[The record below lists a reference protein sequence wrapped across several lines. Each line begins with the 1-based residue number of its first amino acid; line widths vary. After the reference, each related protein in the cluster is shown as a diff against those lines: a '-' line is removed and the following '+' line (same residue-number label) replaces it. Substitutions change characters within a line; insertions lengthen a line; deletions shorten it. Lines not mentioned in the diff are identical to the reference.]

1 MTESGT
7 CGLAMIDVSNGPF
20 SESSESFKA
29 RNESVV
35 HAELERY
42 MFKTREILIKNRNFL
57 EKAAELLIEKETLL
71 YSDIKRLRENIE
83 INEVW
88 I

>member
-1 MTESGT
+1 
-7 CGLAMIDVSNGPF
+7 
-20 SESSESFKA
+20 
-29 RNESVV
+29 
-35 HAELERY
+35 

-57 EKAAELLIEKETLL
+57 EKAAELLSERETLL
-71 YSDIKRLRENIE
+71 YSDIKRLRENAE